1 MFHLVE
7 NDFYNL
13 VENEQNRSVDFS
25 GIRMIIGTKD
35 TCINVVLIARLGT

>member
-13 VENEQNRSVDFS
+13 ATNEQNRSVDFV

-35 TCINVVLIARLGT
+35 TCINVVLMARLGT